1 MSAAVTTYRF
11 TVEEYYRM
19 AETGI
24 FKPDDGVELIRGEI
38 IAMSAVGRFHAAHV
52 NRLNALLSQTLGNRA
67 VTSVQNPVRINEY
80 SEPEPDLA
88 VLRPQEDYY
97 AAGHPGPA
105 DVLLLIE
112 VADSSYEYDRDVKVP
127 LYAEAGIPEVWLLNV
142 AGPELTIYRRPADG
156 RYTEVL
162 RPQPDN
168 TLTPIRLPNV
178 SFTHQE
184 IAGAF

>member
-24 FKPDDGVELIRGEI
+24 FKPGTRVELIRGEI

-52 NRLNALLSQTLGNRA
+52 DRLNALFTEAFGRSVIVR
-67 VTSVQNPVRINEY
+67 VQNPLHLDEY
-80 SEPEPDLA
+80 SEPEPDLIL
-88 VLRPQEDYY
+88 LRPQEDYY

-112 VADSSYEYDRDVKVP
+112 VADSSYEYD
-127 LYAEAGIPEVWLLNV
+127 
-142 AGPELTIYRRPADG
+142 
-156 RYTEVL
+156 
-162 RPQPDN
+162 
-168 TLTPIRLPNV
+168 
-178 SFTHQE
+178 
-184 IAGAF
+184 